1 MPQYRYKARITDD
14 IVDAMEIIKN
24 TGRMLQQQK
33 IDAQTVVRNLS
44 LAFKKL
50 DDANE
55 CLRRE

>member
-33 IDAQTVVRNLS
+33 IDAQTVV
-44 LAFKKL
+44 KIYH
-50 DDANE
+50 
-55 CLRRE
+55 